1 MAADARQP
9 GAGAGRRP
17 GIGYGRVST
26 RDQNPASQRDALTAA
41 GCDRIF
47 VDKASGKI
55 DRRPELDK
63 ALDYLRP
70 GDTLVITRL
79 SRAARSLRHLLDL
92 AAQLREREVDLL
104 VLKQGIDTSTSS
116 GRLQFH
122 MFGAFDE
129 FLRELIVEGTLEGLA
144 SARARGRVGGRPPA
158 LDSHGV
164 EMARALYG
172 MTGDDGKRRY
182 TVQQIADRLG
192 VSRATIYRH
201 LDPDKPVS
209 A

>member
-1 MAADARQP
+1 MSR
-9 GAGAGRRP
+9 
-17 GIGYGRVST
+17 IGYGRVST
-26 RDQNPASQRDALTAA
+26 RDQNPDSQRDALTTA

-70 GDTLVITRL
+70 GDTFVITRL

-92 AAQLREREVDLL
+92 AAQLGAREVDLL
-104 VLKQGIDTSTSS
+104 VLKQGIDTSTPS

-158 LDSHGV
+158 LDEHGV
-164 EMARALYG
+164 EMARALYEVKG
-172 MTGDDGKRRY
+172 EDGKRRY

>member
-1 MAADARQP
+1 MITDHRQSDDHVRYLNFTADLITHRSQTVTLRSRSFSAPTAVP
-9 GAGAGRRP
+9 GFL
-17 GIGYGRVST
+17 
-26 RDQNPASQRDALTAA
+26 N
-41 GCDRIF
+41 
-47 VDKASGKI
+47 
-55 DRRPELDK
+55 
-63 ALDYLRP
+63 P
-70 GDTLVITRL
+70 GDVFVITRL

-92 AAQLREREVDLL
+92 AARLGERQVALL
-104 VLKQGIDTSTSS
+104 VLKQGIDTSTPS

-158 LDSHGV
+158 LDAHGV
-164 EMARALYG
+164 EMARTLYDTKG
-172 MTGDDGKRRY
+172 ADGKRRY
-182 TVQQIADRLG
+182 TVAQIAGRLG

-201 LDPDKPVS
+201 LDPDKLDS

>member
-1 MAADARQP
+1 MPVQDVGRLRQDDEPAVAVEAAGLQGDQLGECR
-9 GAGAGRRP
+9 GERAGRPGTGRGRP
-17 GIGYGRVST
+17 G
-26 RDQNPASQRDALTAA
+26 TAA
-41 GCDRIF
+41 GP
-47 VDKASGKI
+47 V
-55 DRRPELDK
+55 
-63 ALDYLRP
+63 
-70 GDTLVITRL
+70 TRL
-79 SRAARSLRHLLDL
+79 SRAARSLRHLLNL

-104 VLKQGIDTSTSS
+104 VLKQGIDTSTPS

-158 LDSHGV
+158 LDAHGV
-164 EMARALYG
+164 EMARALYE
-172 MTGDDGKRRY
+172 MKGDAGKRRY
-182 TVQQIADRLG
+182 TVQQIAGRLG

>member
-1 MAADARQP
+1 M
-9 GAGAGRRP
+9 
-17 GIGYGRVST
+17 ST
-26 RDQNPASQRDALTAA
+26 RDQNPDSQRDALTEA

-47 VDKASGKI
+47 VDKASGKV

-70 GDTLVITRL
+70 GDTFVIARL
-79 SRAARSLRHLLDL
+79 SRVARSLRHLLDL
-92 AAQLREREVDLL
+92 AAQLREVDLL
-104 VLKQGIDTSTSS
+104 VLKQGIDTSTPG

-129 FLRELIVEGTLEGLA
+129 FLRELIAEGTLEGLA
-144 SARARGRVGGRPPA
+144 SARARGRVGGRPA
-158 LDSHGV
+158 VLDAHGV
-164 EMARALYG
+164 EMARALYE
-172 MTGDDGKRRY
+172 MKGDHGERRY

-201 LDPDKPVS
+201 LNSDKAVS

>member
-1 MAADARQP
+1 VSR
-9 GAGAGRRP
+9 
-17 GIGYGRVST
+17 IGYGRVST
-26 RDQNPASQRDALTAA
+26 RDQNPDSQRDALTAA

-47 VDKASGKI
+47 VDKASGKM

-63 ALDYLRP
+63 ALGYLRP
-70 GDTLVITRL
+70 GDTFVITRL
-79 SRAARSLRHLLDL
+79 SRAARSLRHLLDM

-104 VLKQGIDTSTSS
+104 VLQQGIDTSTPS

-129 FLRELIVEGTLEGLA
+129 FLRELIVEGTLDGLA
-144 SARARGRVGGRPPA
+144 SARARGRAGGRPPA
-158 LDSHGV
+158 LDAHGV
-164 EMARALYG
+164 EKARALYEMKG
-172 MTGDDGKRRY
+172 GDGKRRY

>member
-1 MAADARQP
+1 VSR
-9 GAGAGRRP
+9 
-17 GIGYGRVST
+17 IGYGRVST
-26 RDQNPASQRDALTAA
+26 RDQNPDSQRDALTEA

-47 VDKASGKI
+47 IDKASGKI

-63 ALDYLRP
+63 ALVYLRP
-70 GDTLVITRL
+70 GDLFVITRL

-92 AAQLREREVDLL
+92 AAQLGERQVALL
-104 VLKQGIDTSTSS
+104 VLKQGIDTSTPS

-158 LDSHGV
+158 LDAHGV
-164 EMARALYG
+164 EMARTLYD
-172 MTGDDGKRRY
+172 TKAADGKRRY
-182 TVQQIADRLG
+182 TVAQIAVRLG

-201 LDPDKPVS
+201 LDPDKPDS